1 MLRRGKRL
9 RAAIH
14 IIYRAVRSLSTP
26 LRPSAPGVHALRRR
40 PSVHRP
46 PFGARPAPAPPWITA
61 VNRGKSCTESALPAI
76 AAKTP
81 PARTWSDS
89 RRGEKPWKGSKKRP
103 RCLGLCPAAQ
113 RFAADEAPQS
123 VHTAARLCIHPP
135 QRRPTRVNLSTVA
148 PKEQATQDAQGNPRQ
163 SEVENHKKTGSV
175 CYVVSK
181 SVCGK
186 DTPFSPHLRAPSS
199 PFGRRAP
206 SPLPRGH
213 KCSTSRPDS
222 PAVFPPLHPH
232 GKKHTAF
239 CILFP
244 TFGKSPLVFP
254 KSAHPLPHISPFAH
268 RPGREAMENFTSAK
282 RNCAEKRSR
291 LVFLILVAFI

>member
-1 MLRRGKRL
+1 MCRRERKSPRIATKSQPPCEETPPTAAKNVASRGKRL
-9 RAAIH
+9 RRRGKKH
-14 IIYRAVRSLSTP
+14 RRSP
-26 LRPSAPGVHALRRR
+26 WNDRRR
-40 PSVHRP
+40 E
-46 PFGARPAPAPPWITA
+46 G
-61 VNRGKSCTESALPAI
+61 
-76 AAKTP
+76 
-81 PARTWSDS
+81 
-89 RRGEKPWKGSKKRP
+89 KPWKGREKRP
-103 RCLGLCPAAQ
+103 QGLGLCPAAQ

-123 VHTAARLCIHPP
+123 VHTAARARIHPP

-175 CYVVSK
+175 CCVVSQ

-244 TFGKSPLVFP
+244 TFRQKSPCFSQKCP
-254 KSAHPLPHISPFAH
+254 PPSAHQPVAH

-282 RNCAEKRSR
+282 RNCAEKRRR
-291 LVFLILVAFI
+291 LVFFKF